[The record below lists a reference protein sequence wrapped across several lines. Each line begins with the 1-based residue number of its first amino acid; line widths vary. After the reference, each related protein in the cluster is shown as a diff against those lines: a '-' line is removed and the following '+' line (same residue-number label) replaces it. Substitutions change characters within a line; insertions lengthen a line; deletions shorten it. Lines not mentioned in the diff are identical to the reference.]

1 MSAKLFAVGFAA
13 LLTACATRIEP
24 TKPAEPKLFGIVSD
38 SLGQPISGA
47 RIVIIDAVKERP
59 GKAIYSDQ
67 NGAFECAQD
76 FHSGSVIR
84 VSKPGYSQLG
94 SYAAAAPFTNRFEL
108 KKRFN
113 RKSIGNELFSKEG
126 MVDLEAYKYFL
137 LSDSLH
143 EAWGMGYC
151 ISNFS
156 QLRDATLHA
165 IKDSKTKQAALGVL
179 AMAGRQDELLC
190 YQKTVDAKLDPNL
203 ILRSFC
209 QPESEAGWQ
218 FIRECLQEKHG
229 VGAFSGACSVMLVS
243 SSPRAFEEIAKAAR
257 PGRTD
262 IAGESLLRMSDFFKR
277 AGAFQ
282 LPVGIGD
289 KAPSAALR
297 RLYLGESMRITTEDQ
312 WVDQRR
318 SLAVYLCR
326 IDGSEHGE
334 RYAIAFRREHDK
346 WVVTFLR
353 LLTIS

>member
-1 MSAKLFAVGFAA
+1 MFAVGLVA
-13 LLTACATRIEP
+13 LLTACATRIERA
-24 TKPAEPKLFGIVSD
+24 KPAEPTLYGTVSD

-47 RIVIIDAVKERP
+47 RIVIIDAIKKRP
-59 GKAIYSDQ
+59 GKAIYSDP
-67 NGAFECAQD
+67 NGAFESTQD
-76 FHSGSVIR
+76 FHSGTAVR

-94 SYAAAAPFTNRFEL
+94 LYATATPFTNRFEL

-113 RKSIGNELFSKEG
+113 RKSIGTELFLKGG
-126 MVDLEAYKYFL
+126 MADSEAYKYFL
-137 LSDSLH
+137 LSDSAQ
-143 EAWGMGYC
+143 EAWGMGFC
-151 ISNFS
+151 ISNFP
-156 QLRDATLHA
+156 QLRDATLNA
-165 IKDSKTKQAALGVL
+165 TKDSKTKQAALGVL
-179 AMAGRQDELLC
+179 AMAGRQDELLS
-190 YQKTVDAKLDPNL
+190 YHKAVDAKLDPSL
-203 ILRSFC
+203 ILGGFC

-218 FIRECLQEKHG
+218 FIQECLQEKHG
-229 VGAFSGACSVMLVS
+229 VGAFSHACSAMLVS

-262 IAGESLLRMSDFFKR
+262 ITGECLLTTADFLKR
-277 AGAFQ
+277 AGAFE

-326 IDGSEHGE
+326 IDSSEHGE

-346 WVVTFLR
+346 WVVAFLR